1 MSFEFLEDL
10 KVPLL
15 VSEYVLNDSLL
26 PSLQTWKLCIS
37 FLGTRLRIACETAG
51 AITRPIIHRDVMK
64 SSNILLDQNYTAKVS
79 DFGAFRVMPMDK
91 DYGLGLALKK
101 KKKC

>member
-1 MSFEFLEDL
+1 
-10 KVPLL
+10 
-15 VSEYVLNDSLL
+15 
-26 PSLQTWKLCIS
+26 
-37 FLGTRLRIACETAG
+37 
-51 AITRPIIHRDVMK
+51 MK

-101 KKKC
+101 KKSVRAGKEVNEGTLGYLDAEYFHNSEGSGW